1 MAKDIEVKVKYIPDT
16 SALKNVMNGAQNID
30 FKIGGNGLKKELLS
44 PIQNAMKEVNKAM
57 ASGASNTDLLK
68 LFKNVNIEADKVR
81 QRINLMST
89 ELNAGFNSVG
99 NQQMLKQLEQYRKE
113 LEKVEKESS
122 QWTKKYG
129 NATIS
134 KLKTNAGVK
143 SSDQAR
149 KDKASLEAE
158 LQAGKELTAQDQ
170 ARLAAL
176 KEYVE
181 TLEERN
187 RLQKQGITAGSFEE
201 QRREIVGKIDSV
213 EKNVQTAQ
221 FNASATK
228 EFAAAQTYVGNTAA
242 YATGEINKLNASI
255 KTEKDIANEGK
266 KELTKF
272 GDVVTGTFLGTSLGN
287 LFQTGL
293 SRGIQFFKEYDE
305 TLTRT
310 MMVTGMT
317 RDEVNGLTDSY
328 NKLANQ
334 LSSTTKDVAAAQLVF
349 YQQGLGTKE
358 ALDMTE
364 ASIAISKTGGID
376 AAEAANRL
384 TAAVR
389 GYQLAA
395 NDAMDIADKMSA
407 LDAAAASSV
416 DELTIAMQKSASQAR
431 MAGLDLDYY
440 MAYLSTMQEV
450 TREAPENIGTA
461 MKSITSR
468 MQEIR
473 DIGKIEEDG
482 TTFSNVAKA
491 LNSIGI
497 AATDS
502 SGQLRSLQDIM
513 NELGPMWAT
522 LDRNHKAYIATTL
535 AGNRQQSRFIALM
548 DNYDRAMELV
558 NVSQNASG
566 ESAKQLRAYNQG
578 LEASFTALSNAWQQF
593 ATKLADSDVI
603 KILVDLLTD
612 FIELINKL
620 PDGFTKT
627 IVPMGVLL
635 KTFTTL
641 SKVDFKSFKTWFGE
655 KTGIDTFIK
664 QTDNLNKTLDKTP
677 KFLKEFYGAFKEG
690 KGIVSENADAIEDS
704 SSTIESN
711 SAVVGTNIA
720 ARETL
725 NAEVLKE
732 STTLSSNDAIK
743 ADETVENA
751 AIMTSQT
758 RLGEAVENV
767 NDELREQNTLFG
779 INDSS
784 KKQKIATDLDET
796 TNQLS
801 MLRNRRETAIGKQ
814 DALKGEMNE
823 RLSKARS
830 DYEARADVFVRQFRA
845 AEKLGI
851 KNYQPVLAEN
861 KKDLFATLEAQ
872 AFTPKGNPKR
882 TTDGKNAA
890 KILEQ
895 LKKDYREIGVEY
907 NKLQKSIKGE
917 YFNVDDKND
926 RYSGLLG
933 VGNKE
938 IDDIDK
944 QIKKLQNKKK
954 KIQKELSKPVEIP
967 EPQPGKGLLAD
978 LKSIGSDQNLTGIQ
992 KLGKGFGTLSKSVG
1006 GFSGILSN
1014 VAIGAMVSMGA
1025 ETIGLD
1031 EDLSSALGTFTG
1043 VGKTLAGFGPWGW
1056 VAAAGIAGLQFAFDK
1071 AWPSVE
1077 KTQEKLAELQQE
1089 MDDVAQK
1096 KTDIETSLKIY
1107 EDLSG
1112 KLNKTEEETQQ
1123 LKDSTEQLV
1132 KLVPGAV
1139 VGYNQYGE
1147 AVLNV
1152 AAAYDELDKK
1162 QREMSANA
1170 DKQLVEFDN
1179 LQKGA
1184 QKTEKT
1190 WFTIVGI
1197 LGAVATAAAFAVNP
1211 LLGAGVAAATTAGML
1226 TWDDKIDQEQLEENR
1241 KVWDENYS
1249 EILKSYQ
1256 IKRDEFLIDVADANK
1271 DTASKILDGF
1281 ISSIMEEGRN
1291 GRISDASA
1299 AIEELLGN
1307 IEGVNWTQINKAIE
1321 HLDIKEQFSKINFK
1335 EARETLEQE
1344 LKESLKAAGLD
1355 DVQIDTMI
1363 TAVLNIAW
1371 EGAADVEALKKAID
1385 TEIENLQNGG
1395 GDQTRI
1401 TYLKEFKKGLDELNQ
1416 EELKMLKNA
1425 DMLDIAFT
1433 DVFAKNGGVK
1443 NFINTFK
1450 NSNGEIDKSRAI
1462 IGTVNELL
1470 GEQEVKQQKITEYE
1484 EKNKK
1489 EKENYLATLKE
1500 IAEAEANGFN
1510 FRNDEEKQDWINR
1523 RYERLKG
1530 IDWNDEDDGITFESE
1545 VTSGQQNKI
1554 KDAWAQY
1561 TNATSEN
1568 NKVIKEAKGDINDY
1582 EDAITDLMSKIET
1595 YAVPTF
1601 DELTSKI
1608 EEMKESWDAFLGLA
1622 EHLDDTNGILD
1633 VDGIIQMFDL
1643 LGSFEGV
1650 AFETQEQF
1658 DAWMHAIDAV
1668 NNGLYEENGQLM
1680 MTADAMTGI
1689 NDLISYSTRLKAND
1703 MLMSIERGKAELLNQ
1718 REVLIKQKQVIDS
1731 QIANIKAMDDTT
1743 YKSLVEEGKLQQTF
1757 KDDYIKLL
1765 DTANMYEI
1773 EGEENKLKALTQMQ
1787 NNYFKQIAAM
1797 RTAYAKGEDIGD
1809 VKWMDIKGEYSKVY
1823 NKFVNDTADAFTG
1836 LITTSKADT
1845 LAALEAQSAE
1855 LNTQIGN
1862 LDKRIN
1868 SEVKLK
1874 ETIAE
1879 YLNNPKTNLGQAFG
1893 DNSQEQV
1900 KDYNEKLERTLTL
1913 LEKIAGLQHTIDENE
1928 TFKSIYEG
1936 YDGEAYGRLLMTNLN
1951 LAQEQYEVYK
1961 DLFDMQQEM
1970 TNQAAG
1976 DLLDSPYG
1984 SMFKISENGDLGWAS
1999 DEMYEKYKGL
2009 PEDMQEDID
2018 NLVDAYQEQRD
2029 ELRDTEKE
2037 LSGYAQAVKEAREEL
2052 VQMEIEIEN
2061 ELVDALKNREKIL
2074 HDARVKALDDEISM
2088 IEEAVEA
2095 RKKAREED
2103 ESEKELYHAQEALR
2117 RATLDSSG
2125 KNNAQLLQLQQDLED
2140 KQLEIS
2146 EKRFEDDMEDR
2157 KQWLQDTKDAETET
2171 YEYRLETMTWY
2182 WENVQAIQEAGQ
2194 EAMMQTLIHWN
2205 EEYRTQSQLQQSEML
2220 REWQFTMDAMK
2231 TAADMGAELGQLTI
2245 DITEVTSEV
2254 ESMNISID
2262 KLPGTWQKATDA
2274 ANRYTNA
2281 ARQAS
2286 SYKPTSYTPTG
2297 NGDTG
2302 DTGDG
2307 DNPPVEEKY
2316 EGNMKKGD
2324 KIEFKP
2330 AGGNGTTIAT
2340 YDENGISNGS
2350 IKDPTGYDRNYKAG
2364 NIKKING
2371 FWMVDIGGGQYVPVH
2386 HFQKPGG
2393 WGKADTRY
2401 YASGGMVDYTGP
2413 AWVDGTKTKP
2423 EAFLNPYQT
2432 QQIGALA
2439 EALDSKS
2446 INSANM
2452 NSNVTFGS
2460 INFNVASMS
2469 SAADGKKALEM
2480 FVQGANDLMAKK
2492 GIGTK
2497 LNMNVK

>member
-68 LFKNVNIEADKVR
+68 LFKNVNTEADKVR

-122 QWTKKYG
+122 QWTAKYG

-149 KDKASLEAE
+149 KDKALLEAE
-158 LQAGKELTAQDQ
+158 IQAGKELTAQDQ
-170 ARLAAL
+170 TRLAAL

-221 FNASATK
+221 YNASATK

-242 YATGEINKLNASI
+242 YATGEINKLSASI

-317 RDEVNGLTDSY
+317 RDEVNGLTSSY

-364 ASIAISKTGGID
+364 ASIAISKTGGIE

-395 NDAMDIADKMSA
+395 SDSMTIADKMSA

-558 NVSQNASG
+558 NVSQNANG

-593 ATKLADSDVI
+593 ATKLADSEVI
-603 KILVDLLTD
+603 KTLVDLLTD
-612 FIELINKL
+612 LIEMVNKL

-627 IVPMGVLL
+627 VVPLGILL
-635 KTFTTL
+635 KTLTTL
-641 SKVDFKSFKTWFGE
+641 SKVDFKSFKGWALE

-664 QTDNLNKTLDKTP
+664 QTDGLSKSLNSSTSIISKWGNTLARAFNGIGNNTGNLSK
-677 KFLKEFYGAFKEG
+677 
-690 KGIVSENADAIEDS
+690 VSEYTDAYTNSLIR
-704 SSTIESN
+704 N
-711 SAVVGTNIA
+711 SASMTAATAASVQNNAANLSELGETQQVTASEMLLAAAYDEGTEAIKLNQAAMDDNSYAYALEQDEQMKTADSIMRDARGRLEVLENTQYKQMDREIAERNATYDRGKSEKASARLEAKARKRLRDAGDINPSRAALVEEMDRVALEIDKKVDEDIQAIADKYKKFDEDLQVQIAATKDEIEEMADIIRQRRAEISKDGTIKVKKGTKIPGVNEPKDPNKLVSDSKTTNFQHIKEAFSNQNIGNIA
-720 ARETL
+720 
-725 NAEVLKE
+725 
-732 STTLSSNDAIK
+732 K
-743 ADETVENA
+743 A
-751 AIMTSQT
+751 
-758 RLGEAVENV
+758 
-767 NDELREQNTLFG
+767 
-779 INDSS
+779 
-784 KKQKIATDLDET
+784 K
-796 TNQLS
+796 
-801 MLRNRRETAIGKQ
+801 TAIG
-814 DALKGEMNE
+814 E
-823 RLSKARS
+823 
-830 DYEARADVFVRQFRA
+830 
-845 AEKLGI
+845 LGKTI
-851 KNYQPVLAEN
+851 NM
-861 KKDLFATLEAQ
+861 T
-872 AFTPKGNPKR
+872 
-882 TTDGKNAA
+882 
-890 KILEQ
+890 
-895 LKKDYREIGVEY
+895 
-907 NKLQKSIKGE
+907 SIS
-917 YFNVDDKND
+917 
-926 RYSGLLG
+926 SG
-933 VGNKE
+933 
-938 IDDIDK
+938 IM
-944 QIKKLQNKKK
+944 
-954 KIQKELSKPVEIP
+954 
-967 EPQPGKGLLAD
+967 
-978 LKSIGSDQNLTGIQ
+978 IGS
-992 KLGKGFGTLSKSVG
+992 
-1006 GFSGILSN
+1006 
-1014 VAIGAMVSMGA
+1014 MVNMGA
-1025 ETIGLD
+1025 QTLGLD
-1031 EDLSSALGTFTG
+1031 DDLSGALGTFAG
-1043 VGKTLAGFGPWGW
+1043 LGKTLSGFGPWGW
-1056 VAAAGIAGLQFAFDK
+1056 AAAAAVAGLQFAFK
-1071 AWPSVE
+1071 KLYPSVE
-1077 KTQEKLAELQQE
+1077 DVQAKLTELATEKDNITQKI
-1089 MDDVAQK
+1089 
-1096 KTDIETSLKIY
+1096 TDIETAKETY
-1107 EDLSG
+1107 EDLG
-1112 KLNKTEEETQQ
+1112 RKLNKTEEEQEAFNNAVEVLQ
-1123 LKDSTEQLV
+1123 KE
-1132 KLVPGAV
+1132 VPGAV
-1139 VGYNQYGE
+1139 SGYDSMGNAIINLTKVTKE
-1147 AVLNV
+1147 LN
-1152 AAAYDELDKK
+1152 K
-1162 QREMSANA
+1162 Q
-1170 DKQLVEFDN
+1170 
-1179 LQKGA
+1179 
-1184 QKTEKT
+1184 
-1190 WFTIVGI
+1190 
-1197 LGAVATAAAFAVNP
+1197 
-1211 LLGAGVAAATTAGML
+1211 
-1226 TWDDKIDQEQLEENR
+1226 QEQLIANSKKTLGEFTKLQKAEGSDGWKIAADIYSVLEYINPATLLPKLIEDGTGLSFTWSGFIQDKFIKPR
-1241 KVWDENYS
+1241 ELEANKKVWAENFS
-1249 EILKSYQ
+1249 EIYGSLQ
-1256 IKRDEFLIDVADANK
+1256 TMVADTVDNGTAANQELRQK
-1271 DTASKILDGF
+1271 VSDSILNAFTVDG
-1281 ISSIMEEGRN
+1281 MADGAKVEDVQKE
-1291 GRISDASA
+1291 
-1299 AIEELLGN
+1299 IEELYGKFHYGDLDA
-1307 IEGVNWTQINKAIE
+1307 ITTITEQVGVNAEITDKSWSETEEMIRKQLEARLKTLDLTDEEYKLLLKATVTMAYAGEVDLSSIFEQIDAEVARREGDYEFQINA
-1321 HLDIKEQFSKINFK
+1321 QRFK
-1335 EARETLEQE
+1335 SALGDMDASVVKVMNDMN
-1344 LKESLKAAGLD
+1344 LLNS
-1355 DVQIDTMI
+1355 TMI
-1363 TAVLNIAW
+1363 GLFDEYKNVEDI
-1371 EGAADVEALKKAID
+1371 EAL
-1385 TEIENLQNGG
+1385 
-1395 GDQTRI
+1395 
-1401 TYLKEFKKGLDELNQ
+1401 FKGP
-1416 EELKMLKNA
+1416 
-1425 DMLDIAFT
+1425 
-1433 DVFAKNGGVK
+1433 
-1443 NFINTFK
+1443 
-1450 NSNGEIDKSRAI
+1450 NGEIDKQRAGLLLLDKAYGELQAEQEAHKLEGEGGLYEQESNKKAEIEAKKKEIEQLKEEKRIAESYANDVGYGYYDSQLDNQIKPALSKAEQELKALEGEWEDINQEITNSENAVKDYEAVIDQLVASFESVEAPSFDSLAETIRGIADELKSVQDLAASLDEQGGKMSLDNIADMFDI
-1462 IGTVNELL
+1462 IGNYEDAAMSNAQTWDLWNQSIEQINAGLSVQNGELIAQEGVMQGL
-1470 GEQEVKQQKITEYE
+1470 NNLTQVSAKIKMQEIEASIQQNQLELQLQNAALQTQANAIEAALAKLRAGED
-1484 EKNKK
+1484 
-1489 EKENYLATLKE
+1489 A
-1500 IAEAEANGFN
+1500 AEAEKAIDDSLAELDANLNAVKTQNAADSFDQILSYTSHFAKQYSKIMAAAYTGNYDGEYESIDASYTKILNSFKKDLG
-1510 FRNDEEKQDWINR
+1510 DELKKDIIKGDNAASIKNLEGRLNQIN
-1523 RYERLKG
+1523 
-1530 IDWNDEDDGITFESE
+1530 
-1545 VTSGQQNKI
+1545 
-1554 KDAWAQY
+1554 AQI
-1561 TNATSEN
+1561 SQN
-1568 NKVIKEAKGDINDY
+1568 NKNINNTL
-1582 EDAITDLMSKIET
+1582 ELKKKISS
-1595 YAVPTF
+1595 Y
-1601 DELTSKI
+1601 
-1608 EEMKESWDAFLGLA
+1608 LA
-1622 EHLDDTNGILD
+1622 
-1633 VDGIIQMFDL
+1633 
-1643 LGSFEGV
+1643 
-1650 AFETQEQF
+1650 
-1658 DAWMHAIDAV
+1658 
-1668 NNGLYEENGQLM
+1668 
-1680 MTADAMTGI
+1680 
-1689 NDLISYSTRLKAND
+1689 
-1703 MLMSIERGKAELLNQ
+1703 
-1718 REVLIKQKQVIDS
+1718 
-1731 QIANIKAMDDTT
+1731 DDTT
-1743 YKSLVEEGKLQQTF
+1743 NLAG
-1757 KDDYIKLL
+1757 
-1765 DTANMYEI
+1765 
-1773 EGEENKLKALTQMQ
+1773 
-1787 NNYFKQIAAM
+1787 QID
-1797 RTAYAKGEDIGD
+1797 K
-1809 VKWMDIKGEYSKVY
+1809 
-1823 NKFVNDTADAFTG
+1823 
-1836 LITTSKADT
+1836 TT
-1845 LAALEAQSAE
+1845 EAQ
-1855 LNTQIGN
+1855 
-1862 LDKRIN
+1862 
-1868 SEVKLK
+1868 K
-1874 ETIAE
+1874 E
-1879 YLNNPKTNLGQAFG
+1879 
-1893 DNSQEQV
+1893 
-1900 KDYNEKLERTLTL
+1900 YNEKLERTLTL

-1928 TFKSIYEG
+1928 TFKSLYEG
-1936 YDGEAYGRLLMTNLN
+1936 YDGESYGRIMMSNLK
-1951 LAQEQYEVYK
+1951 LAQEQYGVYK
-1961 DLFDMQQEM
+1961 DLFAMQQEM

-1984 SMFKISENGDLGWAS
+1984 EMFTIAENGDLGWSS

-2018 NLVDAYQEQRD
+2018 NLVEAYQNQRD
-2029 ELRDTEKE
+2029 ELRDTEQE
-2037 LSGYAQAVKEAREEL
+2037 LSVYAEAVKKAREEL
-2052 VQMEIEIEN
+2052 VEMEIEIEN
-2061 ELVDALKNREKIL
+2061 ELVDALKNREKIM
-2074 HDARVKALDDEISM
+2074 HEARTKAIDDEIKM

-2103 ESEKELYHAQEALR
+2103 ESEKELFQAQEALR

-2157 KQWLQDTKDAETET
+2157 KNWLQDTKDAETET

-2205 EEYRTQSQLQQSEML
+2205 EEYRKTSDLQQREME
-2220 REWQFTMDAMK
+2220 REWQFTMDAMR
-2231 TAADMGAELGQLTI
+2231 TATDMGAELEQLTN
-2245 DITEVTSEV
+2245 DIVSVTSEV

-2274 ANRYTNA
+2274 ANNYMNA
-2281 ARQAS
+2281 AKQAS
-2286 SYKPTSYTPTG
+2286 SYKFG
-2297 NGDTG
+2297 GAGAEFNNTG
-2302 DTGDG
+2302 DTGKEEKTKIPKYISTFGIGDTVTVKDG
-2307 DNPPVEEKY
+2307 DWSLTTKY
-2316 EGNMKKGD
+2316 NDNFGSVGSTAGWNLKNVKVTDIKFDKNKEQFYYKFDKFGDWWYKGHQFNLVKDAGGKKTEIYKKG
-2324 KIEFKP
+2324 
-2330 AGGNGTTIAT
+2330 
-2340 YDENGISNGS
+2340 GI
-2350 IKDPTGYDRNYKAG
+2350 
-2364 NIKKING
+2364 
-2371 FWMVDIGGGQYVPVH
+2371 
-2386 HFQKPGG
+2386 
-2393 WGKADTRY
+2393 
-2401 YASGGMVDYTGP
+2401 VDYTGP
-2413 AWVDGTKTKP
+2413 AWVDGTKTQP

>member
-16 SALKNVMNGAQNID
+16 SALKSVMNGAQNID

-57 ASGASNTDLLK
+57 ASGASNTELLK

-113 LEKVEKESS
+113 LEKVEKESN

-158 LQAGKELTAQDQ
+158 IQAGKELTAQDQ

-176 KEYVE
+176 KEYVD

-187 RLQKQGITAGSFEE
+187 RLQKQGITSGSFEE
-201 QRREIVGKIDSV
+201 QRREIVGKIDST

-228 EFAAAQTYVGNTAA
+228 EFAAVQTYVGNTAA
-242 YATGEINKLNASI
+242 YATGEINKLSASI

-272 GDVVTGTFLGTSLGN
+272 GDVVAGTFLGTSLGN

-317 RDEVNGLTDSY
+317 RDEVNGLTESY

-364 ASIAISKTGGID
+364 ASIAISKTGGIE

-395 NDAMDIADKMSA
+395 SDSMAIADKMSA

-558 NVSQNASG
+558 NVSQNANG

-578 LEASFTALSNAWQQF
+578 LEASFTALSNALQQF
-593 ATKLADSDVI
+593 ATKLADSEVI
-603 KILVDLLTD
+603 KTLVDLLTD
-612 FIELINKL
+612 LIELVNKL

-627 IVPMGVLL
+627 VVPMGVLL

-711 SAVVGTNIA
+711 SAIVGTNIA

-767 NDELREQNTLFG
+767 NDELREQNALFG
-779 INDSS
+779 INDGS

-830 DYEARADVFVRQFRA
+830 DYDARADVFVRQFRA

-872 AFTPKGNPKR
+872 AFTSKGNPKR

-895 LKKDYREIGVEY
+895 LKKDYHEIGVEY
-907 NKLQKSIKGE
+907 NQLQRSIKGE

-954 KIQKELSKPVEIP
+954 KIQKELSKQVEIP
-967 EPQPGKGLLAD
+967 KQQPGTGLLAD
-978 LKSIGSDQNLTGIQ
+978 LKNIGSDQNLTGIQ

-1031 EDLSSALGTFTG
+1031 KDLSGALGTFTG
-1043 VGKTLAGFGPWGW
+1043 LGKTLSGFGPWGW
-1056 VAAAGIAGLQFAFDK
+1056 AAAAAVAGLQFAFK
-1071 AWPSVE
+1071 KLYPSVE
-1077 KTQEKLAELQQE
+1077 DVQAKLTELATEKDNITQKI
-1089 MDDVAQK
+1089 
-1096 KTDIETSLKIY
+1096 TDIETAKETY
-1107 EDLSG
+1107 EDLG
-1112 KLNKTEEETQQ
+1112 RKLNKTEEEQEAFNNAVEVLQ
-1123 LKDSTEQLV
+1123 KE
-1132 KLVPGAV
+1132 VPGAV
-1139 VGYNQYGE
+1139 SGYDSMGNAIINLTKVTKE
-1147 AVLNV
+1147 LNR
-1152 AAAYDELDKK
+1152 
-1162 QREMSANA
+1162 Q
-1170 DKQLVEFDN
+1170 
-1179 LQKGA
+1179 
-1184 QKTEKT
+1184 
-1190 WFTIVGI
+1190 
-1197 LGAVATAAAFAVNP
+1197 
-1211 LLGAGVAAATTAGML
+1211 
-1226 TWDDKIDQEQLEENR
+1226 QEQLIANSKKTLGEFTKLQKAEGSDGWKIAADIYSVLEYINPATLLPKLIEDGTGLSFTLSGFIQDKFIKPKELEANK
-1241 KVWDENYS
+1241 KVWAENFS
-1249 EILKSYQ
+1249 EIYGSLQ
-1256 IKRDEFLIDVADANK
+1256 TMVADTVDNGTAANQELRQK
-1271 DTASKILDGF
+1271 VSDSILNAFTVDG
-1281 ISSIMEEGRN
+1281 MADGAKVEDVQKE
-1291 GRISDASA
+1291 
-1299 AIEELLGN
+1299 IEELYGKFHYGDLDA
-1307 IEGVNWTQINKAIE
+1307 ITTITEQVGVNAEITDKSWSETEEMIRKQLEARLKTLDLTDEEYKLLLKATVTMAYAGEVDLSSIFEQIDAEVARREGDYEFQINA
-1321 HLDIKEQFSKINFK
+1321 QRFK
-1335 EARETLEQE
+1335 SALGDMDASVVKVMNDMN
-1344 LKESLKAAGLD
+1344 LLNS
-1355 DVQIDTMI
+1355 TMI
-1363 TAVLNIAW
+1363 GLFDEYKNVEDI
-1371 EGAADVEALKKAID
+1371 EAL
-1385 TEIENLQNGG
+1385 
-1395 GDQTRI
+1395 
-1401 TYLKEFKKGLDELNQ
+1401 FKGP
-1416 EELKMLKNA
+1416 
-1425 DMLDIAFT
+1425 
-1433 DVFAKNGGVK
+1433 
-1443 NFINTFK
+1443 
-1450 NSNGEIDKSRAI
+1450 NGEIDKQRAGLLLLDKAYGELQAEQEAHKLEGEGGLYEQESNKKAEIEAKKKEIEQLKEEKRIAESYANDVGYGYYDSQLDNQINPALSKAEQELKALEGEWEDINQEITNSENAVKDYEAVIDQLVASFESVEAPSFDSLAETIRGIADELKSVQDLAASLDEQSGKMSLDNIADMFDI
-1462 IGTVNELL
+1462 IGNYEDAAMSNAQTWDLWNQSIEQINAGLSVQNGELIAQEGVMQGL
-1470 GEQEVKQQKITEYE
+1470 NNLTQVSAKIKMQEIEASIQQNQLELQLQNAALQTQANAIEAALAKLRAGED
-1484 EKNKK
+1484 
-1489 EKENYLATLKE
+1489 A
-1500 IAEAEANGFN
+1500 AEAEKAIDDSLAELDANLNAVKTQNAADSFDQILSYTSHFAKQYSKIMAAAYTGNYDGEYESIDASYTKILNSFKKDLG
-1510 FRNDEEKQDWINR
+1510 DELKKDIIDGDNAASIKNLEGRLNQIN
-1523 RYERLKG
+1523 
-1530 IDWNDEDDGITFESE
+1530 
-1545 VTSGQQNKI
+1545 
-1554 KDAWAQY
+1554 AQI
-1561 TNATSEN
+1561 SQN
-1568 NKVIKEAKGDINDY
+1568 NKNINNTL
-1582 EDAITDLMSKIET
+1582 ELKKKISS
-1595 YAVPTF
+1595 Y
-1601 DELTSKI
+1601 
-1608 EEMKESWDAFLGLA
+1608 LA
-1622 EHLDDTNGILD
+1622 
-1633 VDGIIQMFDL
+1633 
-1643 LGSFEGV
+1643 
-1650 AFETQEQF
+1650 
-1658 DAWMHAIDAV
+1658 
-1668 NNGLYEENGQLM
+1668 
-1680 MTADAMTGI
+1680 
-1689 NDLISYSTRLKAND
+1689 
-1703 MLMSIERGKAELLNQ
+1703 
-1718 REVLIKQKQVIDS
+1718 
-1731 QIANIKAMDDTT
+1731 DDTT
-1743 YKSLVEEGKLQQTF
+1743 NLAGQVDK
-1757 KDDYIKLL
+1757 
-1765 DTANMYEI
+1765 
-1773 EGEENKLKALTQMQ
+1773 
-1787 NNYFKQIAAM
+1787 
-1797 RTAYAKGEDIGD
+1797 
-1809 VKWMDIKGEYSKVY
+1809 
-1823 NKFVNDTADAFTG
+1823 
-1836 LITTSKADT
+1836 TT
-1845 LAALEAQSAE
+1845 EAQ
-1855 LNTQIGN
+1855 
-1862 LDKRIN
+1862 
-1868 SEVKLK
+1868 K
-1874 ETIAE
+1874 E
-1879 YLNNPKTNLGQAFG
+1879 
-1893 DNSQEQV
+1893 
-1900 KDYNEKLERTLTL
+1900 YNEKLERTLTL

-1928 TFKSIYEG
+1928 TFKSLYEG
-1936 YDGEAYGRLLMTNLN
+1936 YDGESYGRIMMSNLK
-1951 LAQEQYEVYK
+1951 LAQEQYGVYK
-1961 DLFDMQQEM
+1961 DLFAMQQEM

-1984 SMFKISENGDLGWAS
+1984 EMFTIAENGDLGWAS
-1999 DEMYEKYKGL
+1999 DEMYDKYKGL

-2018 NLVDAYQEQRD
+2018 NLVEAYQNQRD
-2029 ELRDTEKE
+2029 ELRDTEQE
-2037 LSGYAQAVKEAREEL
+2037 LAVYAEAVKKAREEL
-2052 VQMEIEIEN
+2052 VEMEIEIEN
-2061 ELVDALKNREKIL
+2061 ELVDALKNREKIM
-2074 HDARVKALDDEISM
+2074 HEARTKAIDDEIKM

-2103 ESEKELYHAQEALR
+2103 ESEKELFQAQEALR

-2157 KQWLQDTKDAETET
+2157 KNWLQDTKDAETET
-2171 YEYRLETMTWY
+2171 YEHRLETMTWY

-2205 EEYRTQSQLQQSEML
+2205 EEYRKTSELQQSEML
-2220 REWQFTMDAMK
+2220 REWQFTMDAMR
-2231 TAADMGAELGQLTI
+2231 TATDMGAELEQLTN
-2245 DITEVTSEV
+2245 DIVSVTSEV

-2274 ANRYTNA
+2274 ANNYMNA
-2281 ARQAS
+2281 AKQAS
-2286 SYKPTSYTPTG
+2286 SYKFG
-2297 NGDTG
+2297 GAGAEFNNTG
-2302 DTGDG
+2302 DTGK
-2307 DNPPVEEKY
+2307 EEKTKIPKY
-2316 EGNMKKGD
+2316 ISTFGIGDTVTVKDGNWSLTTKYNDNFGSVGSTAGWNLKNVKVTDIKFDKNKEQFYYKFDKFGDWWYKGHQFNLVKDAGGQKTEIYKKG
-2324 KIEFKP
+2324 
-2330 AGGNGTTIAT
+2330 
-2340 YDENGISNGS
+2340 GI
-2350 IKDPTGYDRNYKAG
+2350 
-2364 NIKKING
+2364 
-2371 FWMVDIGGGQYVPVH
+2371 
-2386 HFQKPGG
+2386 
-2393 WGKADTRY
+2393 
-2401 YASGGMVDYTGP
+2401 VDYTGP
-2413 AWVDGTKTKP
+2413 AWVDGTKTQP